1 MELEEEERIRQRTG
15 RVFDVRH
22 GAIWLQNLDVEENV
36 LLPHTI
42 AGSEPV
48 KETIE
53 RMQRIGAE
61 FGFEVIPKS
70 RPSATDTVS
79 PRRLN
84 V

>member
-61 FGFEVIPKS
+61 LGFEVIPKS